1 MLPADV
7 SNTCSHHPE
16 GHVLMPTL
24 PRADE
29 YASGRSLDA
38 TGQQPAVPPCRRPG
52 SRRRRSSRAFNAIR
66 TALLDI
72 IVIIGG
78 CVCAGQRLV
87 WGWAT
92 PLGSSCHAPRSV
104 AMILLSPPSVL
115 ALPPSNDVQHPQGA
129 DVRGKAGSVAQG

>member
-1 MLPADV
+1 VLPADV

-52 SRRRRSSRAFNAIR
+52 SPRRRASRASNAIR
-66 TALLDI
+66 AALLDI
-72 IVIIGG
+72 TILIGDG
-78 CVCAGQRLV
+78 MCAGQGHG

-92 PLGSSCHAPRSV
+92 PLGSRL
-104 AMILLSPPSVL
+104 AML
-115 ALPPSNDVQHPQGA
+115 
-129 DVRGKAGSVAQG
+129 